1 MIVLTDEKKM
11 PFIPCFSSYYIPFTF
26 RKSTLNLISNKQ
38 FYFRQFQIVYI
49 SFNGCKMF
57 DMRKNDERVEQAFE
71 IWLIKNSD
79 SNSGKS
85 YKVTAK

>member
-1 MIVLTDEKKM
+1 
-11 PFIPCFSSYYIPFTF
+11 
-26 RKSTLNLISNKQ
+26 
-38 FYFRQFQIVYI
+38 
-49 SFNGCKMF
+49 MF